1 MELNNVEK
9 LVDQGLEQPV
19 KTIDALAA
27 YLLDPD
33 IEQAHQEA
41 IIDRI
46 HELFSEIVIVSGFDG
61 HEDWQNDVQ
70 ASSGMAISVNEAA
83 RCLLDYRRTGQFL
96 RGFHKAILEAQRR
109 FPGETIEVL
118 YAGCGPYA
126 PFFTLVAPMFPP
138 GTVQFTLVE
147 INETSLSIARKLIG
161 EMELDVYLRECLQSD
176 ATLLKVP
183 DPGRFHIL
191 FTETMDTA
199 LEREPIVPIL
209 LNLIPQLRPDVMI
222 LPRNVL
228 VEAVFFRE
236 KDLSRGLDGLW
247 DLSNKDQG
255 SSLGIVMELDEAL
268 HTYLSMPAPEDNIFH
283 EIQLKLP
290 DPEWREYFALFTT
303 IEIWDGI
310 FLYKNESE
318 ITDVRVRKV
327 DDLPPCEYINFEYA
341 LVEEP
346 MLTFGVSMEPI

>member
-61 HEDWQNDVQ
+61 HEDWQNDVET
-70 ASSGMAISVNEAA
+70 SSGMAISVNEAA

-126 PFFTLVAPMFPP
+126 PFFTLVVPMFPP
-138 GTVQFTLVE
+138 G
-147 INETSLSIARKLIG
+147 A
-161 EMELDVYLRECLQSD
+161 VY
-176 ATLLKVP
+176 
-183 DPGRFHIL
+183 PGR
-191 FTETMDTA
+191 
-199 LEREPIVPIL
+199 
-209 LNLIPQLRPDVMI
+209 NQ
-222 LPRNVL
+222 
-228 VEAVFFRE
+228 
-236 KDLSRGLDGLW
+236 
-247 DLSNKDQG
+247 
-255 SSLGIVMELDEAL
+255 
-268 HTYLSMPAPEDNIFH
+268 
-283 EIQLKLP
+283 
-290 DPEWREYFALFTT
+290 
-303 IEIWDGI
+303 
-310 FLYKNESE
+310 
-318 ITDVRVRKV
+318 
-327 DDLPPCEYINFEYA
+327 
-341 LVEEP
+341 
-346 MLTFGVSMEPI
+346 